1 MSGSVQPPG
10 SQNSQNTAV
19 ENQSVGRLGDWEVI
33 HKEHTCCKNLLEKVS
48 GGFSF
53 GRSLGRAWCA
63 VKEGVSAFF
72 NGIGTFFKKRFGE
85 QSGAVSTVRAQVGT
99 GNISVGKTSISVGV
113 RQSVVSH
120 VLSPFDKIPVKPSDT
135 LGSDFSKVS
144 KKTASK
150 TSSTQSTASVKKDA
164 VLSSPK
170 YRLVD
175 VPGDGHCG
183 VWAVLAGMGAIKLS
197 ECIRPQ
203 HGDYGGC
210 PIATSKQK
218 KIMINLRQ
226 RAAGEAL
233 KAVHTNL
240 SAAGSAARLGLRDK
254 SPTLETVDFQY
265 IAQAIGRPIVISQ
278 YQGKVEAYRTIC
290 DPKETEPTSL
300 FREDFNNQ
308 QLRQGNPIRLY
319 FDGGHYQ
326 LMQPIKTS

>member
-1 MSGSVQPPG
+1 MSGSVQPTG
-10 SQNSQNTAV
+10 SKNPDTLRTDSV
-19 ENQSVGRLGDWEVI
+19 KGQSVGRFKDWEI
-33 HKEHTCCKNLLEKVS
+33 IDKNNACFKGFPEKVS

-53 GRSLGRAWCA
+53 GRSIGRVWCA

-72 NGIGTFFKKRFGE
+72 NGIGTFFKKHFGE

-113 RQSVVSH
+113 RQSVVS
-120 VLSPFDKIPVKPSDT
+120 PFDKIPAKPSDT

-144 KKTASK
+144 NKTASK
-150 TSSTQSTASVKKDA
+150 TSSTQSTASVKKD
-164 VLSSPK
+164 VSSSSPK

-175 VPGDGHCG
+175 VPGDGSCG

-233 KAVHTNL
+233 KAVHTNP
-240 SAAGSAARLGLRDK
+240 SAAGCAERLGLRDK

-265 IAQAIGRPIVISQ
+265 IAQAIGRPIVVSQ
-278 YQGKVEAYRTIC
+278 YQGNVETYRTIC
-290 DPKETEPTSL
+290 DPKETESTSL
-300 FREDFNNQ
+300 FPGDFNNQ